1 MPDLAP
7 TVDGTIGRFQQS
19 TWADAREGTTGTISA
34 AVSTRLSNAIQAT
47 QASSR
52 GGGTVYNVYR
62 VFFEFDTSGI
72 SATPQDAT
80 LKIYGYFTNGADFF
94 VVKADT
100 ATDGALALG
109 DFDAIA
115 GWNNSA
121 DNSSNV
127 TKYSSEITSFSTT
140 GYNNITLNATALTDM
155 TNNNVIKFCL
165 IESTKDLTNTAPT
178 STISTGMYFQE
189 FTGTSFDPKL
199 SYTAASGVSGYSNN
213 VIGVSSGDID
223 NVIGVA
229 TANIDNIIGS

>member
-19 TWADAREGTTGTISA
+19 TWADAREGTTGGILASS
-34 AVSTRLSNAIQAT
+34 STRLSNAIQAT
-47 QASSR
+47 RGSSR
-52 GGGTVYNVYR
+52 GGGTVYHVYR
-62 VFFEFDTSGI
+62 AFFEFDTSGI

-80 LKIYGYFTNGADFF
+80 LKLYGFGTNVADFF

-109 DFDAIA
+109 DFDAIT

-127 TKYSSEITSFSTT
+127 TKYSSEITSFTT
-140 GYNNITLNATALTDM
+140 VSYNNITLNSTALTDM

-165 IESTKDLTNTAPT
+165 IESTRDLTNTEPT
-178 STISTGMYFQE
+178 STISTGLYFQE
-189 FTGTSFDPKL
+189 YTGTSFDPIL
-199 SYTAASGVSGYSNN
+199 NYTAAGGSGYSNN
-213 VIGVSSGDID
+213 VMGVSSGDID

-229 TANIDNIIGS
+229 TANIDNVIGS